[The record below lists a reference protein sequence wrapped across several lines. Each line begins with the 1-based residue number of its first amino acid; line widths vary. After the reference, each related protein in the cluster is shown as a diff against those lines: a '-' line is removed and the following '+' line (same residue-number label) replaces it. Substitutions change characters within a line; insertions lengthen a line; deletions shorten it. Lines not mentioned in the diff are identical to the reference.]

1 MNSFPSL
8 LESIADLNKN
18 QIDGLLSLASKFKHR
33 EGESTQFTYRR
44 PVIATSFLENSTRT
58 KHSFAVAIQKMGA
71 IYIDFNAETSSLKKG
86 ESLEETF
93 LTLFNQGV
101 NLCIFRSSVSHQLS
115 QFREFPPIKLINGGD
130 GINEHPTQALLDLF
144 TLQELAAPQSSDDF
158 SSLAGKTLAIF
169 GDNIHSRVGHSLISL
184 LPQFGIKIILCG
196 PESFLPEKSSLPPGV
211 ELSTKRDETLSRC
224 DFIYLLRIQKERHL
238 TENTLNYFSTNDKD
252 YHKSYGVNLELL
264 KKLQKLVPVLHP
276 GPANIGV
283 ELDTALI
290 KSSLYK
296 GYHQVQ
302 NSIPMRMAIIQSML
316 VNNDKNIGKIHGERF

>member
-8 LESIADLNKN
+8 LESITDLNKN
-18 QIDGLLSLASKFKHR
+18 QIDGLLSLSSKFKHS
-33 EGESTQFTYRR
+33 ESESNLFTYRR

-58 KHSFAVAIQKMGA
+58 KHSFAIAIQKLGA

-101 NLCIFRSSVSHQLS
+101 NLCIFRSSISHQLS
-115 QFREFPPIKLINGGD
+115 QFRNTLPIKIINGGD
-130 GINEHPTQALLDLF
+130 GINEHPTQALLDLY
-144 TLQELAAPQSSDDF
+144 TLLELSPN
-158 SSLAGKTLAIF
+158 LNNKTLAIF
-169 GDNIHSRVGHSLISL
+169 GDNIHSRVGHSLIQL
-184 LPQFGIKIILCG
+184 LPMFGMKVILCG
-196 PESFLPEKSSLPPGV
+196 PEAFLPANHLLPKGI
-211 ELSTKRDETLSRC
+211 EISTNRDETLKQC

-238 TENTLNYFSTNDKD
+238 VGGINHLSVEGED
-252 YHKSYGVNLELL
+252 YLDQYGVSLELL
-264 KKLQKLVPVLHP
+264 KKLNKLVPVLHP

-283 ELDTALI
+283 ELDLPLI

-296 GYHQVQ
+296 GYMQVQ

-316 VNNDKNIGKIHGERF
+316 VNNDKNIGKIDGENF

>member
-8 LESIADLNKN
+8 LESIDDLNKI
-18 QIDGLLSLASKFKHR
+18 QVEGLLSLASKFKHR
-33 EGESTQFTYRR
+33 ESESTLFTHRR

-58 KHSFAVAIQKMGA
+58 KHSFAIAVQRLGA

-115 QFREFPPIKLINGGD
+115 QFRESPPIKIINGGD
-130 GINEHPTQALLDLF
+130 GVNEHPTQALLDFF
-144 TLQELAAPQSSDDF
+144 TLKGLTPELS
-158 SSLAGKTLAIF
+158 GKTLAIF
-169 GDNIHSRVGHSLISL
+169 GDNIHSRVGHSLTKL
-184 LPQFGIKIILCG
+184 LPMFGMKVILCG
-196 PESFLPEKSSLPPGV
+196 PKVFLPEKSELPPGV
-211 ELSTKRDETLSRC
+211 ELSTDRDETLKKC

-238 TENTLNYFSTNDKD
+238 DAHSTQLSNDDD
-252 YHKSYGVNLELL
+252 YHNTYGVSLQLL
-264 KKLQKLVPVLHP
+264 KHINKLVPVLHP

-283 ELDTALI
+283 ELDAALI
-290 KSSLYK
+290 KSSLYQ
-296 GYHQVQ
+296 GYLQVQ

-316 VNNDKNIGKIHGERF
+316 VNNDKNIGNIHGEKF

>member
-8 LESIADLNKN
+8 LESIADLNKI

-33 EGESTQFTYRR
+33 ENEATLFPHGR

-58 KHSFAVAIQKMGA
+58 KHSFAIAIQKMGG

-101 NLCIFRSSVSHQLS
+101 NLCIFRSSVSHQLG
-115 QFREFPPIKLINGGD
+115 QFRESPPIKIINGGD
-130 GINEHPTQALLDLF
+130 GVNEHPTQALLDLF
-144 TLQELAAPQSSDDF
+144 TLLELSPD
-158 SSLAGKTLAIF
+158 LTGKTLAIF
-169 GDNIHSRVGHSLISL
+169 GDNIHSRVGHSLTSL
-184 LPQFGIKIILCG
+184 LPMFGMKVILCG
-196 PESFLPEKSSLPPGV
+196 PEAFLPSKSSLPIGV
-211 ELSTKRDETLSRC
+211 EVSNNRNETIKKC

-238 TENTLNYFSTNDKD
+238 DEGLNHFFSNSDD
-252 YHKSYGVNLELL
+252 YHKTYGINLELL
-264 KKLQKLVPVLHP
+264 KKMHKLVPVLHP

-283 ELDTALI
+283 ELDHALI

-296 GYHQVQ
+296 GYLQVQ

-316 VNNDKNIGKIHGERF
+316 VNNDKNIGKIHGEKF